1 MFNCSYW
8 LIISPPCWRGH
19 AKPRPHTAIRCALSA
34 LLLPPGRIPWQ
45 FLCLGTSLSMCL
57 CVCMC
62 LLYLPIHNVRNCNF
76 SFHCCGIIKWQEYL
90 MQLYAKWVCV
100 CVCVFDSISWLPT
113 WHAQLLTVDALHSQQ
128 PKHAHPHNGI
138 SVMVAKVEKA
148 RRAQKCYVAST
159 RLEN

>member
-45 FLCLGTSLSMCL
+45 FLCLGTSLCMCL

-76 SFHCCGIIKWQEYL
+76 SFHCYGIIKWQEYL

-100 CVCVFDSISWLPT
+100 YVCVQQHSMA
-113 WHAQLLTVDALHSQQ
+113 AQMACTAADHWCTAQSTT
-128 PKHAHPHNGI
+128 KRAHPHNGI

-148 RRAQKCYVAST
+148 WRAQKCYVASPQ
-159 RLEN
+159 LEN

>member
-8 LIISPPCWRGH
+8 LIISPPRWRGH
-19 AKPRPHTAIRCALSA
+19 AKPRPYTAIRCALST

-45 FLCLGTSLSMCL
+45 FLCLGTSLCMCL
-57 CVCMC
+57 CVCMW

-100 CVCVFDSISWLPT
+100 CSIAFYGCPHGMHSCWPLM
-113 WHAQLLTVDALHSQQ
+113 HCSQQ
-128 PKHAHPHNGI
+128 PKRAHPHNGI

-148 RRAQKCYVAST
+148 RRAQKCYVASP